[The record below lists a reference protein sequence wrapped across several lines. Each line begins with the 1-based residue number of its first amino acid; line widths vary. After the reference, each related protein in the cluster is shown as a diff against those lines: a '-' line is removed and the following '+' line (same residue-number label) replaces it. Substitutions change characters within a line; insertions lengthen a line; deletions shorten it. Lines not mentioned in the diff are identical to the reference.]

1 MRHTCPAGEDVRTIL
16 RDARTALS
24 VDPFI
29 VTHPLPVCEDAV
41 ASRAEVPD
49 VWEHPVE
56 PNVTTRWFVSI
67 ALVAAAACSRA
78 DRPADAG
85 ARASV
90 DLTGAGATF
99 PYPIYAR
106 WFADYDSLTGVRINY
121 QSIGSGGG
129 VRTITE
135 RTVDFGATDGP
146 MTDDELRRAGGDVL
160 HFPTVVGAV
169 VVTYNLPGIQDTL
182 RFDGHVLA
190 NIFLGRITRWNDARI
205 AALNPDVALPEAE
218 LLVVHRTDGSGT
230 TYVMTDYLTAVSAE
244 WASGPGRGKAVRWPV
259 GLGGK
264 GNEGVA
270 GLIRQTPYAIGYVE
284 LVYAQQN
291 GLPIA
296 AIENPTGAF
305 VTPTIASI
313 TAAAEAATAAFGP
326 ASDYRVS
333 IVNAPGEGAYP
344 IASLTWLLVYREQ
357 PDTVKGRQLVEFMR
371 WMYSAGQATAP
382 SLGYAPLP
390 AALAGRLTA
399 RLDSIR
405 LGASP

>member
-1 MRHTCPAGEDVRTIL
+1 M
-16 RDARTALS
+16 
-24 VDPFI
+24 
-29 VTHPLPVCEDAV
+29 
-41 ASRAEVPD
+41 
-49 VWEHPVE
+49 
-56 PNVTTRWFVSI
+56 TTRFFASI
-67 ALVAAAACSRA
+67 TLAVVAACSSA

-85 ARASV
+85 TGASV

-146 MTDDELRRAGGDVL
+146 MTDDELSRASGDIL
-160 HFPTVVGAV
+160 HFPTVLGAV
-169 VVTYNLPGIQDTL
+169 VITYNLPGVQRAL
-182 RFDGHVLA
+182 QFDGDALA

-205 AALNPDVALPEAE
+205 AALNPGVALPEAD

-230 TYVMTDYLTAVSAE
+230 TYVMTDYLAAVSAE
-244 WASGPGRGKAVRWPV
+244 WASGPGRGKEVRWPV

-270 GLIRQTPYAIGYVE
+270 SLVRQTPHAIGYVE
-284 LVYAQQN
+284 LAYAHQN

-296 AIENPTGAF
+296 AIENRAGTF
-305 VTPTIASI
+305 VTPTTASI
-313 TAAAEAATAAFGP
+313 TAAAEVATESFGP
-326 ASDYRVS
+326 VTDYRLS
-333 IVNAPGEGAYP
+333 IVNAPGRDAYP
-344 IASLTWLLVYREQ
+344 IASFTWLLVYREQ
-357 PDTVKGRQLVEFMR
+357 QDTAKGRKLVEFMR
-371 WMYSAGQATAP
+371 WMYSTGQSRAAA
-382 SLGYAPLP
+382 LDYAPLP
-390 AALAGRLTA
+390 PVLAHQLTA